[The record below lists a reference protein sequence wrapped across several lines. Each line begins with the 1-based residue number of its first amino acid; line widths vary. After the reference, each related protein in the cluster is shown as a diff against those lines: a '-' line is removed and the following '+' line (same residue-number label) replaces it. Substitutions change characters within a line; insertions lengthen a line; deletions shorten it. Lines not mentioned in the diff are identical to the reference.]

1 MNIRVIGIYW
11 HLGIMLLKR
20 KAKRF
25 REMKERLNMEK
36 ELSEKQTQEIIQTI
50 VQEDEENIQIERTL
64 FSEQT
69 IEEMEPLLTEPCDK
83 DSCNRL
89 EVDTN
94 RTYSTSVDSNS
105 NRGNNDEVELSLT
118 ESCDKASIASSG
130 GDSLER

>member
-1 MNIRVIGIYW
+1 
-11 HLGIMLLKR
+11 
-20 KAKRF
+20 
-25 REMKERLNMEK
+25 MKERLNMEK

-69 IEEMEPLLTEPCDK
+69 IEEMEPLLIEPCDK

-94 RTYSTSVDSNS
+94 RTYNTSVDSNS